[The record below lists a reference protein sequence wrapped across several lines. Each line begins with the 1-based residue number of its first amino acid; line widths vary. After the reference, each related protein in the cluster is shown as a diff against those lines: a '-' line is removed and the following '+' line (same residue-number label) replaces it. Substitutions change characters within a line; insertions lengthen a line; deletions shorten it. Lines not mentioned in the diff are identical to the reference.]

1 MSKIGSDTLV
11 FVVKYHNMHALLN
24 AWEFGDGEAVPR
36 DYEDLH
42 LFLIK
47 HNLLDQFEIIVTA
60 LKISLTLPVSSA
72 HDEIA
77 FSCLKRVKTILY
89 NIVKR
94 LSDLHVF
101 QLAGKLLSISILAV
115 CKPRNH
121 GITKRNSETT
131 YFFPKHTFEI

>member
-1 MSKIGSDTLV
+1 
-11 FVVKYHNMHALLN
+11 MHALLN

-36 DYEDLH
+36 DYEGLR

-47 HNLLDQFEIIVTA
+47 HNLLDQFEIIVTT

-89 NIVKR
+89 NVVKR
-94 LSDLHVF
+94 LSDL
-101 QLAGKLLSISILAV
+101 ACISISREVVININIGCL
-115 CKPRNH
+115 
-121 GITKRNSETT
+121 
-131 YFFPKHTFEI
+131 